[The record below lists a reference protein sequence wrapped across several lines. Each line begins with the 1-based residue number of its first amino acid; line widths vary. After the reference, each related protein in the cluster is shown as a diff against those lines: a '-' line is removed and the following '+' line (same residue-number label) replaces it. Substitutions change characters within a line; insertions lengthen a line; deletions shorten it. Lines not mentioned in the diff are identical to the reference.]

1 MRKDT
6 ILATPYARKLAD
18 DLNIDISLIPGTGEL
33 GSIFSRDVLGFK
45 KSAKIT
51 SVAKRMADYYGLD
64 ISELENN
71 ENKITKKD
79 ILGLLDQ
86 RDLPSE
92 AKNEVSTKDL
102 SAVEASPMR
111 KMIAKRM
118 LESMET
124 SPQYTLFSE
133 IDTTNLF
140 DLIKSSNSM
149 FTKLSGEKLSV
160 TDFIVKIVALALEKH
175 PVINSSYIDDH
186 IIYHEEVHMGVAVAL
201 DDGLIVP
208 VIKDANKSSIG
219 DIHIVGKDLYK
230 RAREG
235 KLSGDE
241 CTGSTFTISNMGMYP
256 IDFATPI
263 INQPESGIL
272 AVGQTQEKPV
282 VRDGEIVIR
291 KMTGFSLTLDHRQ
304 VDGIEGCKFFKTLKE
319 LLQEP
324 LCILI

>member
-1 MRKDT
+1 MNKET

-51 SVAKRMADYYGLD
+51 SVAKRMVDYYGLD
-64 ISELENN
+64 ISQLENN
-71 ENKITKKD
+71 EKKITKKD
-79 ILGLLDQ
+79 ILEVLDQ
-86 RDLPSE
+86 RDLASE
-92 AKNEVSTKDL
+92 AGKESGIKDL
-102 SAVEASPMR
+102 SAAEASPMR

-118 LESMET
+118 LESMAT
-124 SPQYTLFSE
+124 APQYTLFSE

-140 DLIKSSNSM
+140 DLIKNSNSM
-149 FTKLSGEKLSV
+149 FNKLSREKLTI
-160 TDFIVKIVALALEKH
+160 TDFLVKIVALALEKH
-175 PVINSSYIDDH
+175 PVINSSYADDH
-186 IIYHEEVHMGVAVAL
+186 IIYQEEIHMGVAVAL

-219 DIHIVGKDLYK
+219 DIHTIGKDLYK

-272 AVGQTQEKPV
+272 AVGQSQEKPV
-282 VRDGEIVIR
+282 VVDGDIVIR
-291 KMTGFSLTLDHRQ
+291 KMTGFSLTLDHRH
-304 VDGIEGCKFFKTLKE
+304 VDGIEGCKFLKTLKE

-324 LCILI
+324 LCILL